1 MSSFYDEATAQ
12 DLAVLEEQLGR
23 LPRGV
28 VGVGARCVCGRPLVV
43 VTAPRLEN
51 GEPFPTTYYLTNPA
65 VVHACSVLE
74 AEGLMNEYTQALAED
89 EELRA
94 HYQRAHEA
102 YITDRMELGN
112 VPEVAGIS
120 AGGMPTR
127 VKCLHAVVGH
137 ALGAGAGVNPIGD
150 MALAVMTERGLW
162 DAEHCHCAKKS

>member
-1 MSSFYDEATAQ
+1 MSFYDEATEK
-12 DLAVLEEQLGR
+12 DLHVLEEQLGR

-28 VGVGARCVCGRPLVV
+28 IGIGARCVCQRPLVV

-74 AEGLMNEYTQALAED
+74 AEGLMNEYTRELGED
-89 EELRA
+89 EELA
-94 HYQRAHEA
+94 AAYQRAHEA
-102 YITDRMELGN
+102 YIADRMTLGD

-137 ALGAGAGVNPIGD
+137 ALGAGPGVNPMGD
-150 MALAVMTERGLW
+150 RALAVMAERGLW
-162 DAEHCHCAKKS
+162 DADKCHCDKH